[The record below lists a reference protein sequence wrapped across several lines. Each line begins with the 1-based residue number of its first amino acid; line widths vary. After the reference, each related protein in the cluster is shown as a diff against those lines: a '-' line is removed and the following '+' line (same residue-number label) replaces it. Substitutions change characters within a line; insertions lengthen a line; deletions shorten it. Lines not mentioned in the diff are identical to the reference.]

1 MLKLKILRGNTP
13 KNKDYLLDNGI
24 KDHLNSLMFLMF
36 SKSFPIVTH
45 FI

>member
-13 KNKDYLLDNGI
+13 KNKDYLLGIGI
-24 KDHLNSLMFLMF
+24 KDHLNSLMFLVF
-36 SKSFPIVTH
+36 SKSFPILTY